1 MTHGKKFNVKN
12 CDQKVLLLDI
22 CSILL
27 GSENLISLDRLCK
40 RLIYSNVMNLDILYN
55 SDFLNCIPKNS
66 YEWIEILKNN
76 KYE

>member
-1 MTHGKKFNVKN
+1 M
-12 CDQKVLLLDI
+12 LLLDI

-40 RLIYSNVMNLDILYN
+40 KLMYNNLRKLEILYK
-55 SDFLNCIPKNS
+55 SDFLNCIPKTS

-76 KYE
+76 NYE

>member
-1 MTHGKKFNVKN
+1 
-12 CDQKVLLLDI
+12 
-22 CSILL
+22 
-27 GSENLISLDRLCK
+27 
-40 RLIYSNVMNLDILYN
+40 MNLDILYN